1 MLCELCQNHDATVH
15 LTQVLEG
22 AVKKMHLCE
31 ACAKESGVDLQ
42 NPVSIA
48 DLLLGLGVAPKGA
61 PEGPGRTCPR
71 CHLRQEDFKK
81 TGRLG
86 CPSCYETFAA
96 ELAPLLKAMHRRD
109 QHVGKIPQGQVA
121 RIQTTVEL
129 ARLQQEL
136 EEAVAREDF
145 EQAARLRDRLQN
157 LRRGPEGGG
166 ERTGA

>member
-1 MLCELCQNHDATVH
+1 
-15 LTQVLEG
+15 
-22 AVKKMHLCE
+22 
-31 ACAKESGVDLQ
+31 
-42 NPVSIA
+42 
-48 DLLLGLGVAPKGA
+48 
-61 PEGPGRTCPR
+61 
-71 CHLRQEDFKK
+71 
-81 TGRLG
+81 
-86 CPSCYETFAA
+86 
-96 ELAPLLKAMHRRD
+96 MHRRD